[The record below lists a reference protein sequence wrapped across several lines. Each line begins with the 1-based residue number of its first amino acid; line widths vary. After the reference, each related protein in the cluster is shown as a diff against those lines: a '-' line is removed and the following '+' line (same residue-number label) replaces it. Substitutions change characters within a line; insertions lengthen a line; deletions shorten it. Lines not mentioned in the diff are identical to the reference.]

1 MRLCQRI
8 KSEDILIYT
17 IALEV
22 DDADTTTLMRN
33 CATSQAHFYDLS
45 DDSALSNAFKS
56 IGFEVEDIRLSNYA
70 ARDLIGDRLAKRMRL
85 GLTAID
91 LPFKNLFPDLIPQF
105 PP

>member
-1 MRLCQRI
+1 MTDGANEVSLGQSVPWSNGIFHDGNDINAAEVLTAELCQRI

-22 DDADTTTLMRN
+22 NDADTTSLMRN

-56 IGFEVEDIRLSNYA
+56 IGYEVDDIRLS
-70 ARDLIGDRLAKRMRL
+70 
-85 GLTAID
+85 
-91 LPFKNLFPDLIPQF
+91 F
-105 PP
+105 